1 MNVGKAC
8 NIKPVTADSDNDIIE
23 AARLMRKHHVGTLI
37 ITEGGAG
44 KSRPLGIITDRDLVV
59 EVLPRDMNLHSIKL
73 GEVMSGCPLT
83 AREDDDLYDTLERM
97 WLKGVRRVPVVDD
110 KGNLTGVL
118 STDDVLEV
126 LAKELSGVI
135 KLFER
140 ERGSEE
146 MFRV

>member
-1 MNVGKAC
+1 MKVAKAC
-8 NIKPVTADSDNDIIE
+8 SHNPVIASGDIDIIE

-37 ITEGGAG
+37 VNEMEGEI
-44 KSRPLGIITDRDLVV
+44 SRPVGIITDRDLVV
-59 EVLPRDMNLHSIKL
+59 EVLPRDMNLHKIKL
-73 GEVMSGCPLT
+73 EDVMSGCPLT
-83 AREDDDLYDTLERM
+83 AWEGDDLYETLERM

-110 KGNLTGVL
+110 KGSLIGVL

-135 KLFER
+135 KLFDR

>member
-8 NIKPVTADSDNDIIE
+8 SRKPVIAGANIDIVE
-23 AARLMRKHHVGTLI
+23 AASLMRKHHVGSLI
-37 ITEGGAG
+37 ITEDRAG
-44 KSRPLGIITDRDLVV
+44 ISTPVGIITDRDIVV
-59 EVLPRDMNLHSIKL
+59 DVLPRDVNLHEIKVE
-73 GEVMSGCPLT
+73 EVMTGCPLT
-83 AREDDDLYDTLERM
+83 TKEEDDLYDTLEKM
-97 WLKGVRRVPVVDD
+97 WLKGVRRVPVVDN
-110 KGNLTGVL
+110 KGNLAGVL

-126 LAKELSGVI
+126 LARELSGVI

>member
-1 MNVGKAC
+1 MKVAKAC
-8 NIKPVTADSDNDIIE
+8 SHNPVIASGDIDIIE

-37 ITEGGAG
+37 VNEMEGEI
-44 KSRPLGIITDRDLVV
+44 SRPVGIITDRDLVV
-59 EVLPRDMNLHSIKL
+59 EVLPRDMNLHKIKL
-73 GEVMSGCPLT
+73 EDVMSGCPLT
-83 AREDDDLYDTLERM
+83 AWEGDDLYETLERM

-110 KGNLTGVL
+110 KGSLMGVL

-135 KLFER
+135 KLFDR

>member
-8 NIKPVTADSDNDIIE
+8 SRKPVIVDAGVDIIE
-23 AARLMRKHHVGTLI
+23 AAGLMRKHHVGSLI
-37 ITEGGAG
+37 ITEERGGI
-44 KSRPLGIITDRDLVV
+44 STPVGIITDRDIVV
-59 EVLPRDMNLHSIKL
+59 EVLPRDINLHDIKVE
-73 GEVMSGCPLT
+73 EVMTGCPLT
-83 AREDDDLYDTLERM
+83 AGEEDDLYDTLEKM
-97 WLKGVRRVPVVDD
+97 WLKGVRRVPVVD
-110 KGNLTGVL
+110 KKENLTGVL

-126 LAKELSGVI
+126 LARELSGVI

>member
-8 NIKPVTADSDNDIIE
+8 SRKPVIADAGVDIIE

-37 ITEGGAG
+37 VIEDKNGIST
-44 KSRPLGIITDRDLVV
+44 PVGIITDRDIVV
-59 EVLPRDMNLHSIKL
+59 EVLPRDINLHKIKVE
-73 GEVMSGCPLT
+73 EVMTGCPLT
-83 AREDDDLYDTLERM
+83 AREEDDLYDTLEKM
-97 WLKGVRRVPVVDD
+97 WLKGVRRVPVLD
-110 KGNLTGVL
+110 KRNSLTGVL

-126 LAKELSGVI
+126 LARELSGVI